1 MVFKAHEKNIQ
12 GWEGG
17 VKTIQPREGA
27 LSLTFALKSN
37 GNDFFKRKGGR
48 KGRVGIFF
56 FIYLLFQIKFIE
68 HRLPVRVKVRFSL
81 KMKRRIQCS

>member
-1 MVFKAHEKNIQ
+1 MVFKAHEKNIR

-27 LSLTFALKSN
+27 LSLTFALKSL
-37 GNDFFKRKGGR
+37 FQEKGWQKGQGR
-48 KGRVGIFF
+48 TKIVFMSF
-56 FIYLLFQIKFIE
+56 FQIKFIE
-68 HRLPVRVKVRFSL
+68 HQLPVRVKVRFSL

>member
-1 MVFKAHEKNIQ
+1 MSKKKKNIRNFFLVFKAHEKNIQ

-48 KGRVGIFF
+48 KGRVGFF
-56 FIYLLFQIKFIE
+56 FYLS
-68 HRLPVRVKVRFSL
+68 PFSN
-81 KMKRRIQCS
+81 QVH

>member
-1 MVFKAHEKNIQ
+1 MQFFLVFKAHEKNIR

-48 KGRVGIFF
+48 KGRVGQKLYLSPFF
-56 FIYLLFQIKFIE
+56 KSSSLNTSYLC
-68 HRLPVRVKVRFSL
+68 V
-81 KMKRRIQCS
+81 

>member
-1 MVFKAHEKNIQ
+1 MVFKAHEKNIR

-27 LSLTFALKSN
+27 LSSMTFTLKSN

-56 FIYLLFQIKFIE
+56 YLSPFFKSS
-68 HRLPVRVKVRFSL
+68 SL
-81 KMKRRIQCS
+81 NTCYLCV